1 MFMWELEGQLALD
14 GQRGRNGY
22 LGEEIGRGGNEE
34 RCGSRK
40 KEKWIQEPVRT
51 AATGRLA
58 GEGRKR
64 GASDPSS
71 QPAGASRHQA
81 SLQQGG
87 GGQRFGPGPVAG
99 RIRTR

>member
-1 MFMWELEGQLALD
+1 MWELEGQLALD

-58 GEGRKR
+58 GEGRTWC
-64 GASDPSS
+64 SDPSS

-87 GGQRFGPGPVAG
+87 GQGLGLGL
-99 RIRTR
+99 